1 MSKRRTRG
9 LGEALRIAG
18 ESKTAG
24 IRLEPAVP
32 QAVERPEAAS
42 TRTAPQRQRGQRKGR
57 TGVVVYLDTDTHFE
71 LKRMALE
78 ARCSLQELCT
88 RGVMNLLDK

>member
-24 IRLEPAVP
+24 VRLEPGTPRQVGHADRAGATP
-32 QAVERPEAAS
+32 G
-42 TRTAPQRQRGQRKGR
+42 PQRQRGQRKGR
-57 TGVVVYLDTDTHFE
+57 TGVVVYLDTETHFK

-88 RGVMNLLDK
+88 RGVTSLLTK

>member
-24 IRLEPAVP
+24 LALEPEPTHGVDQP
-32 QAVERPEAAS
+32 GGAAAKP
-42 TRTAPQRQRGQRKGR
+42 APQQQRGRRKGR

-78 ARCSLQELCT
+78 SRCSLQELCT
-88 RGVMNLLDK
+88 RCLMSLLNK

>member
-1 MSKRRTRG
+1 MSKRRTRD

-18 ESKTAG
+18 ESTPAG
-24 IRLEPAVP
+24 
-32 QAVERPEAAS
+32 AAIHPG
-42 TRTAPQRQRGQRKGR
+42 APQLVGAAGATAATRAAQPQRGQRKGR

-88 RGVMNLLDK
+88 RGVMSLLKK

>member
-18 ESKTAG
+18 ESKTTG
-24 IRLEPAVP
+24 IRLEPGPPEGIEQPA
-32 QAVERPEAAS
+32 AAAARP
-42 TRTAPQRQRGQRKGR
+42 APQRQRGRRKGR

-88 RGVMNLLDK
+88 RGVMSLLNK

>member
-1 MSKRRTRG
+1 MSKRRTRN

-18 ESKTAG
+18 ESKPGGVA
-24 IRLEPAVP
+24 LQPA
-32 QAVERPEAAS
+32 
-42 TRTAPQRQRGQRKGR
+42 APQLGDPTRATAAKPAAQPQRGQRKGR

-88 RGVMNLLDK
+88 RGVMSLLKK